1 MKKLSKYLVV
11 IVSIFLISC
20 SSELKKEETTTVL
33 SETTAKVDNKETIK
47 ETEETIDNLFYK
59 DATSLG
65 KIEVENI
72 AKEIKK
78 FYVDGNFEELAKLM
92 QYPINFDEKE
102 KDFTLRTGGTKINS
116 EEEFIE
122 CTKNLKFSK
131 ESILDME
138 NETCTNMWVQASTG
152 GISFGNGHVWMR
164 DINFDG
170 VSMET
175 NGTPTLKIFALSGLE

>member
-92 QYPINFDEKE
+92 QYPINFDEK
-102 KDFTLRTGGTKINS
+102 KLG
-116 EEEFIE
+116 
-122 CTKNLKFSK
+122 
-131 ESILDME
+131 
-138 NETCTNMWVQASTG
+138 
-152 GISFGNGHVWMR
+152 
-164 DINFDG
+164 
-170 VSMET
+170 
-175 NGTPTLKIFALSGLE
+175 